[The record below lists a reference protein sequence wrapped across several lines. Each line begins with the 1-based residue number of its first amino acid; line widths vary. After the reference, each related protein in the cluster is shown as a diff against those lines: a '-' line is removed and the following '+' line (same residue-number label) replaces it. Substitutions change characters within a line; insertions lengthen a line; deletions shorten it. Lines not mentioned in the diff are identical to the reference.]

1 MSESTPVQSKSTT
14 YLLGILAAVIT
25 ILGLT
30 YALLSG
36 TEPATETP
44 VVVETTPVV
53 VETTP
58 VLEIETTVVIPVS
71 EENATPAAEITV
83 TAPAVAETP
92 AQ

>member
-36 TEPATETP
+36 TEPTTETP
-44 VVVETTPVV
+44 VVETPVV

-92 AQ
+92 EQ